1 MDFRRLQGSDRKY
14 EVGVVVNES
23 SAIMGVVLQCD
34 VDGLLTDA
42 IRVSS

>member
-23 SAIMGVVLQCD
+23 SAIMGEFLQCD